1 MDGSLPTT
9 HGMNSRQI
17 ADWLWLAADR
27 SWSTQVNPWEADVWV
42 MPRNAVSDERRL
54 DRVLSGLWSLA
65 LLLFLALSQ
74 TNLFAWDANRLVSVA
89 AQRSAA
95 ALAGARAL
103 QAALAGMAGQ
113 SEGFQVVAI
122 NGFVNRRIE
131 YREDIDVWGQ
141 IDYWASP
148 LETLEKG
155 QGDCE
160 DFAIAKYFSLTA
172 LGVPHRKLRLVYVR
186 AAMGGPPVPHMV
198 LAYYSTPDADPLVLD
213 DLIPEVKPASQ
224 RPDLT
229 PVFSFNAEGIWEG
242 VSLSTVR
249 GNPADRLSR
258 WGDVMRKAREEGF

>member
-1 MDGSLPTT
+1 
-9 HGMNSRQI
+9 
-17 ADWLWLAADR
+17 
-27 SWSTQVNPWEADVWV
+27 
-42 MPRNAVSDERRL
+42 MPRNAVPDERRPGCG
-54 DRVLSGLWSLA
+54 LSRLCCLV
-65 LLLFLALSQ
+65 LLLLGAALQPS
-74 TNLFAWDANRLVSVA
+74 LLAWDANRLVA
-89 AQRSAA
+89 AATLRSPA

-103 QAALAGMAGQ
+103 QLALAGMLGQ
-113 SEGFQVVAI
+113 AEVTQVMAV

-131 YREDIDVWGQ
+131 YRDDQEVWGQ

-155 QGDCE
+155 MGDCE

-198 LAYYSTPDADPLVLD
+198 LAYYASPDADPLVLD
-213 DLIPEVKPASQ
+213 VLVPEVRPASQ
-224 RPDLT
+224 RGDLT

-249 GNPADRLSR
+249 GNPTERLSR
-258 WGDVMRKAREEGF
+258 WGDVLRKARAEGF

>member
-1 MDGSLPTT
+1 
-9 HGMNSRQI
+9 MNARQT
-17 ADWLWLAADR
+17 AAKLWLVPDKR
-27 SWSTQVNPWEADVWV
+27 WQSQVSPWEAEVSG
-42 MPRNAVSDERRL
+42 MPRNAVPDERRP
-54 DRVLSGLWSLA
+54 DRVLSRQWLPAL
-65 LLLFLALSQ
+65 LLLFLVLQ
-74 TNLFAWDANRLVSVA
+74 TSLFAWDANRLIAAA

-95 ALAGARAL
+95 AVAGARAT
-103 QAALAGMAGQ
+103 QMALAGMAGQ
-113 SEGFQVVAI
+113 AEVAQVVAT

-131 YREDIDVWGQ
+131 YREDTEVWGQ

-160 DFAIAKYFSLTA
+160 DFAIAKYFGLTA

-198 LAYYSTPDADPLVLD
+198 LAYYATPDADPLVLD
-213 DLIPEVKPASQ
+213 VLVPDVKPASQ
-224 RPDLT
+224 RADLF

-249 GNPADRLSR
+249 GNPAERLSR
-258 WGDVMRKAREEGF
+258 WGDVMRKARAEGF